1 MLFHFRLPPTH
12 RFLPTLLLWAGLA
25 MLIVSLGACSHWRDS
40 YLKSAVE
47 EATQDDIVAKF
58 GNPWR
63 KKESLLH
70 GESTW
75 IYRYTLTKSE
85 IDPMGFNTLGRGV
98 SQVTNSAASMLGKGD
113 STLGSDKPQCFHYL
127 LTFDHDKI
135 LTDWVRESCTS
146 TSL

>member
-25 MLIVSLGACSHWRDS
+25 LIIVSLGACSHWRDS

-58 GNPWR
+58 GDPWR
-63 KKESLLH
+63 KKESPLH

-75 IYRYTLTKSE
+75 IYRYVLTKSE

-98 SQVTNSAASMLGKGD
+98 GQVTNSAASMLGKGGP
-113 STLGSDKPQCFHYL
+113 TLGPDKPQCFHYL
-127 LTFDHDKI
+127 LTFDQAKI
-135 LTDWVRESCTS
+135 LKDWVRESCTP

>member
-85 IDPMGFNTLGRGV
+85 LDPMGFNTLGRGV

-113 STLGSDKPQCFHYL
+113 TTLGSDKPQCFHYL
-127 LTFDHDKI
+127 LTFDQAKI
-135 LTDWVRESCTS
+135 LTDWVREPCTP